1 MIGVENRLCMILP
14 MAVLGNPDLVRI
26 VGLYRSLEELE
37 MERARMREN
46 EEYKTALGQLG
57 GLTTMVR
64 QTLARIVH
72 SKQ

>member
-1 MIGVENRLCMILP
+1 MIN
-14 MAVLGNPDLVRI
+14 MAVLGNPDVVRV

-37 MERARMREN
+37 MEQARMREN
-46 EEYKTALGQLG
+46 EEYKAALGQLA

-64 QTLARIVH
+64 QTLARVVH